1 MSTTTEQPQQKQ
13 VSLADINVDNENT
26 ALNVMVA
33 MLNMAQRR
41 GAFTLEESSK
51 CWDCMKMFMR
61 KEETS
66 PQTAGPA
73 DTTSGQNEVM

>member
-1 MSTTTEQPQQKQ
+1 MSTTEQTQQKQ
-13 VSLADINVDNENT
+13 VSLAEINVDNENT

-41 GAFTLEESSK
+41 GAFTLEESAK
-51 CWDCMKMFMR
+51 CWECVRMFMR
-61 KEETS
+61 KENSS
-66 PQTAGPA
+66 PQQASPA